1 MTETEDAMGTLFQTP
16 QETASEYRGVKGWLL
31 FFCISLTTLSPLI
44 TLGNLASGC
53 SAASRVADRLPAL
66 MTATGIDSVLAVLV
80 MALGIFAGVS
90 LWTVRP
96 NAVPVAKLY
105 LIALPVYAVLEIALF
120 LAILPP
126 RVSDALTSRGTISV
140 LRSLCYAGLW
150 FAYLSRS
157 KRVKAT
163 YFESEGYGSEYN
175 GSEYIGL
182 NLSARA
188 PADRA
193 RYTPQ
198 QSEPDAVE
206 PIGPAAPP
214 IGEEKTGQSSE
225 LP

>member
-1 MTETEDAMGTLFQTP
+1 MGTLFQTP
-16 QETASEYRGVKGWLL
+16 QEAASEYRGVKGWLL
-31 FFCISLTTLSPLI
+31 FFCISLTILSPLI

-105 LIALPVYAVLEIALF
+105 LIVLPVYAVFEIALF

-182 NLSARA
+182 NLSRPAPRDPARDA
-188 PADRA
+188 P
-193 RYTPQ
+193 PQ
-198 QSEPDAVE
+198 QPKTGPVE
-206 PIGPAAPP
+206 PVNQADPISEEKPGRPRSGGPA
-214 IGEEKTGQSSE
+214 S
-225 LP
+225 